1 MILSSVVLNLP
12 MSLSKAF
19 FSSLLCFWFTVYPLD
34 CFLQFPP
41 PLSWNL
47 PSVLVCYPS
56 FHKILKHIN
65 HSYFKYSLWQS
76 QHLSHLWSLFLLISS
91 PVNLLLLVVVLV
103 MVVMFF
109 HFGLVLLFFWSQKFW
124 FNTEHHLQGNRE
136 RKRHAFSS
144 VNLEEWV
151 NTIKPSWISVPLL
164 PWLPSVHH
172 MITFSASQIASNFS
186 LFGGGGG
193 TGGNGEDGLT
203 EVFSQWHYTIPRFR
217 YSLWTST

>member
-34 CFLQFPP
+34 RFLQFPP

-47 PSVLVCYPS
+47 PSVLVCYPP

-103 MVVMFF
+103 MVVMVFLFWFCFF
-109 HFGLVLLFFWSQKFW
+109 FFGLKNFDLILNIICRATEKEKGMLILLLMWRNESIQSNRAGFGFRCCHDYLQCSTFFKLPLIFPFW
-124 FNTEHHLQGNRE
+124 G
-136 RKRHAFSS
+136 
-144 VNLEEWV
+144 W
-151 NTIKPSWISVPLL
+151 
-164 PWLPSVHH
+164 WLH
-172 MITFSASQIASNFS
+172 
-186 LFGGGGG
+186 
-193 TGGNGEDGLT
+193 
-203 EVFSQWHYTIPRFR
+203 W
-217 YSLWTST
+217 W